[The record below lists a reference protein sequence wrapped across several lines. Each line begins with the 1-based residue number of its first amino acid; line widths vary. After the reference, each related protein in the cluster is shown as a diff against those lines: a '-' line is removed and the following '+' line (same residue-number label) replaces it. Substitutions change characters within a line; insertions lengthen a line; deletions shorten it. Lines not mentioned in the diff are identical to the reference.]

1 MKYRFALAG
10 LVASLSLA
18 TSADATVFIVDALAH
33 SSNDGAG
40 VGLSTIALTAGD
52 TLNVTAALDDL
63 WSAGA
68 LPRWSNA
75 DGLTFDRFATGTDES
90 GQSAGTLIGANFGSL
105 NSAGFS
111 APFGS
116 LVGQIGVGPGSY
128 RLLGTSF
135 SGPAWAT
142 GTLTLLYWD
151 TFTADN
157 TGSVAVNV
165 TTLTPGPTVG
175 LIPEP
180 AAWPLMIAGFGLTGA
195 ILRRRRGRPAF
206 A

>member
-1 MKYRFALAG
+1 MKFVLAFTG
-10 LVASLSLA
+10 MAAGLSLA
-18 TSADATVFIVDALAH
+18 AAAHATVFVVDALAH

-40 VGLSTIALTAGD
+40 VGLPTIALDLGD
-52 TLNVTAALDDL
+52 VFSVTVGADDL

-75 DGLTFDRFATGTDES
+75 DGLTHDLFATGSDES
-90 GQSAGTLIGANFGSL
+90 GEPAGTLIGMNFGIL

-111 APFGS
+111 APYGS

-135 SGPAWAT
+135 TGAAWAT
-142 GTLTLLYWD
+142 GTLRLYYWD

-157 TGSVAVNV
+157 TGSVAADISLV
-165 TTLTPGPTVG
+165 
-175 LIPEP
+175 PEP
-180 AAWPLMIAGFGLTGA
+180 AAWAVMIAGFGLAGA
-195 ILRRRRGRPAF
+195 ALRRRRTVPA
-206 A
+206 